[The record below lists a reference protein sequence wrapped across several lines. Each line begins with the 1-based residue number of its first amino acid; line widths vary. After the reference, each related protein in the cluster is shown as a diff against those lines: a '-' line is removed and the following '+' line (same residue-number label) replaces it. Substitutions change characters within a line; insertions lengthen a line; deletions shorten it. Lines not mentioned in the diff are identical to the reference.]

1 MHSYLVHK
9 SKNRKTAVLSKRLRS
24 FNYALLFVLIQQNTV
39 TFFSYSIRNYNAN
52 TLLIWTKDSLWRKI
66 LVEILKGF
74 FVTVE
79 I

>member
-1 MHSYLVHK
+1 M
-9 SKNRKTAVLSKRLRS
+9 RS

-39 TFFSYSIRNYNAN
+39 TFFSYSIRKYNAM
-52 TLLIWTKDSLWRKI
+52 TSEVRTKDNLWREI
-66 LVEILKGF
+66 FGEILGLRVLKGIENIEI